1 MEFDYTNQSVAWA
14 RTLKRTTTATVILNF
29 KYKVR
34 EELDISRSVEAE
46 NEMNDRSFF
55 LSLPADG
62 SGIGSYGSYIYEPIG
77 LTCTVNTLS
86 WYSGTPLHLEDTQ
99 MQTKMSWNQM

>member
-1 MEFDYTNQSVAWA
+1 MS
-14 RTLKRTTTATVILNF
+14 LKYNAA
-29 KYKVR
+29 R
-34 EELDISRSVEAE
+34 EELDISGRSVEAE

-99 MQTKMSWNQM
+99 MQTKMEVRNQM